1 MNDVATQNARLP
13 GNDFVPQA
21 VAGLI
26 WAYRFREGYP
36 PESLEPADVP
46 AALAAEDGW
55 LWLHFNLTDRL
66 AQEWIGSF
74 EPLPDEARKPFL
86 SLDETLG
93 LHSVDHVVFGV
104 IADFHGELGEE
115 TNNIGR
121 LRFALSERLVVSG
134 RRRPLRSVDELRHAL
149 QSGLN
154 VPVAS
159 ALIETII
166 DRFCD
171 AVARRVA
178 TMTDELDAAED
189 HVVEDRA
196 ESERARVVNV
206 RRIMVRIHRQLYS
219 LANVM
224 RKWDNRASEMS
235 SPTLH
240 IAAGRLA
247 ARLESLDHDIHTVQD
262 RARLLQEEVAARL
275 ADDTNRSLRAL
286 SILTALL
293 LPGSLV
299 AGIFG
304 MNTHDLPLL
313 DTPNGFWYAFVIAL
327 AATAIFYWILK
338 RAGAGLRL

>member
-1 MNDVATQNARLP
+1 MNDFATDKARLP
-13 GNDFVPQA
+13 GNDFIPEA
-21 VAGLI
+21 IPGLI
-26 WAYRFREGYP
+26 WAYRFREGYA
-36 PESLEPADVP
+36 PELLQPRELP
-46 AALAAEDGW
+46 AALATEDGW

-66 AQEWIGSF
+66 AQEWIGGF
-74 EPLPDEARKPFL
+74 DRLPEQARKPFL
-86 SLDETLG
+86 ALDETLG
-93 LHSVDHVVFGV
+93 LHAIDHVIFGV

-115 TNNIGR
+115 TNHIGR
-121 LRFALSERLVVSG
+121 LRFALNDRLVISG
-134 RRRPLRSVDELRHAL
+134 RRRPLRSVDEIRHAL
-149 QSGLN
+149 QGGLS

-189 HVVEDRA
+189 HVVDDRA
-196 ESERARVVNV
+196 ESERARLVNV
-206 RRIMVRIHRQLYS
+206 RRTMVRMHRQLSS
-219 LANVM
+219 LASVLRN
-224 RKWDNRASEMS
+224 WESHPRAA
-235 SPTLH
+235 SPPALH

-304 MNTHDLPLL
+304 MNTHDLPLV
-313 DTPNGFWYAFVIAL
+313 DTSNGFWIAL
-327 AATAIFYWILK
+327 ALGLLATAVFYWIL
-338 RAGAGLRL
+338 RRVGAGLRL

>member
-1 MNDVATQNARLP
+1 MDDLTNDRARLP
-13 GNDFVPQA
+13 GNFFVPEA

-36 PESLEPADVP
+36 PEPLQPGEVT

-74 EPLPDEARKPFL
+74 EPLPEQARKPFL
-86 SLDETLG
+86 ALDDTLG
-93 LHSVDHVVFGV
+93 LHAADHVVYGV

-115 TNNIGR
+115 TNQIGR
-121 LRFALSERLVVSG
+121 LRFALTDRLVISG
-134 RRRPLRSVDELRHAL
+134 RRRPLRSVDEIRRAL
-149 QSGLN
+149 QGGLN
-154 VPVAS
+154 VPVAG

-171 AVARRVA
+171 AVARRIAV
-178 TMTDELDAAED
+178 MTDELDAAED
-189 HVVEDRA
+189 DVVDDRATNERLRVVE
-196 ESERARVVNV
+196 V
-206 RRIMVRIHRQLYS
+206 RRTMVRIHRQLYS

-224 RKWDNRASEMS
+224 RKWDGRPNETAP
-235 SPTLH
+235 PTLH

-247 ARLESLDHDIHTVQD
+247 ARLESLDHDIQTVQD

-299 AGIFG
+299 ASIFG
-304 MNTHDLPLL
+304 MNTHDLPFL
-313 DTPNGFWYAFVIAL
+313 DTPNGFWYAAVVGVIA
-327 AATAIFYWILK
+327 TALFYWILK
-338 RAGAGLRL
+338 KVGAGLRL